1 MEGWD
6 RSPTAI
12 AYAESQVSSATQASH
27 KANNSTLHFHVHD
40 ALELPCD
47 ESFDVVMCTL
57 FMHHLDRADA
67 LRLMQSMYRTA
78 SSLVLIDDLRRT
90 QFGYWLAQ
98 VGCQLLTRSH
108 IVHVDG
114 PLSVRAAFTEEEIRQ
129 LSLEGGLPEPQFK
142 RHWPQRFLM
151 SWTKARRD

>member
-57 FMHHLDRADA
+57 FMHHLDRAMHCD
-67 LRLMQSMYRTA
+67 
-78 SSLVLIDDLRRT
+78 
-90 QFGYWLAQ
+90 
-98 VGCQLLTRSH
+98 
-108 IVHVDG
+108 
-114 PLSVRAAFTEEEIRQ
+114 
-129 LSLEGGLPEPQFK
+129 
-142 RHWPQRFLM
+142 
-151 SWTKARRD
+151 